1 MKVKNKPWHSLNY
14 TPIGSIENGYVET
27 AANRLYY
34 AAYYAVS
41 ALLISYKYEAS
52 THNGVIQMF
61 GKVFLRNNI
70 IDKKYGKTF
79 NQLFSLRLTGDYE
92 DRHILDLE
100 TEVLP
105 LVEPAKELIDL
116 VSEMAKKQLM
126 WLQNRPSVVRWA
138 TRITDA
144 TTEGCLGSFIGSD
157 VLVFPSDLFHK
168 IPLYVHCYKSSNPSF
183 IFLLLF
189 YYKYDKAFDNS
200 RKQSFHLHTME

>member
-1 MKVKNKPWHSLNY
+1 
-14 TPIGSIENGYVET
+14 
-27 AANRLYY
+27 
-34 AAYYAVS
+34 
-41 ALLISYKYEAS
+41 
-52 THNGVIQMF
+52 MF

-92 DRHILDLE
+92 DRHILDME

-126 WLQNRPSVVRWA
+126 WLQKRPSVVRWT
-138 TRITDA
+138 TRITDT
-144 TTEGCLGSFIGSD
+144 TTEGCLGSFFIFG

-168 IPLYVHCYKSSNPSF
+168 IPLYVHCYKNSNPSF

-189 YYKYDKAFDNS
+189 YYKYDKASDNS
-200 RKQSFHLHTME
+200 RQQSFHLHTMA

>member
-1 MKVKNKPWHSLNY
+1 MIKGQLTDADRTEIVKYRLEKAYRTYNEAV
-14 TPIGSIENGYVET
+14 GSIKNGYVET

-92 DRHILDLE
+92 DRHILDME
-100 TEVLP
+100 
-105 LVEPAKELIDL
+105 
-116 VSEMAKKQLM
+116 SM
-126 WLQNRPSVVRWA
+126 
-138 TRITDA
+138 
-144 TTEGCLGSFIGSD
+144 
-157 VLVFPSDLFHK
+157 
-168 IPLYVHCYKSSNPSF
+168 Y
-183 IFLLLF
+183 FL
-189 YYKYDKAFDNS
+189 
-200 RKQSFHLHTME
+200 

>member
-1 MKVKNKPWHSLNY
+1 MIKGLLSDTDRIEIVKYRIEKAY
-14 TPIGSIENGYVET
+14 RTYQEAVGSIKNGYVET

-61 GKVFLRNNI
+61 GKVFLKNNI

-92 DRHILDLE
+92 DRHILDME

-116 VSEMAKKQLM
+116 VSEMAKKQLKELT
-126 WLQNRPSVVRWA
+126 LQKHPSV
-138 TRITDA
+138 ISLNIQIIK
-144 TTEGCLGSFIGSD
+144 EFC
-157 VLVFPSDLFHK
+157 
-168 IPLYVHCYKSSNPSF
+168 
-183 IFLLLF
+183 
-189 YYKYDKAFDNS
+189 
-200 RKQSFHLHTME
+200 

>member
-1 MKVKNKPWHSLNY
+1 MIKGQLTDTDRTEIVKYRLEKAYRTYNEA
-14 TPIGSIENGYVET
+14 IGSIENRYVET

-52 THNGVIQMF
+52 NHNGVIQMF

-105 LVEPAKELIDL
+105 LVEPAKEPIDL

-126 WLQNRPSVVRWA
+126 
-138 TRITDA
+138 
-144 TTEGCLGSFIGSD
+144 
-157 VLVFPSDLFHK
+157 
-168 IPLYVHCYKSSNPSF
+168 
-183 IFLLLF
+183 
-189 YYKYDKAFDNS
+189 
-200 RKQSFHLHTME
+200 